1 MQNHPTRPRP
11 QLKHLD
17 RAADLLD
24 SRFRIPGT
32 DIRFG
37 VDFLIGL
44 VPYAGDLISFGLSGL
59 LVIAMA
65 RHRASG
71 VVVLKML
78 WNVLLDTVV
87 GSIPILG
94 DLFDLQY
101 KANRRNYILLSEHYR
116 EGEHQGS
123 AWPVVL
129 AVVGMLLL
137 LLVGLIWFLFW
148 LAGRLWDVLGAT
160 F

>member
-1 MQNHPTRPRP
+1 MQDQPTRPFP

-17 RAADLLD
+17 RASDLLD

-44 VPYAGDLISFGLSGL
+44 VPYAGDLISFGFSGL

-65 RHRASG
+65 RHGASG
-71 VVVLKML
+71 MVILKML

-87 GSIPILG
+87 GSIPIIG

-101 KANRRNYILLSEHYR
+101 KANRRNYILLSEHYG

-123 AWPVVL
+123 AWPAVL
-129 AVVGMLLL
+129 AVVGALLL
-137 LLVGLIWFLFW
+137 LLAGLIWLMFW
-148 LAGRLWDVLGAT
+148 MVGSLWDVLVEM